1 MPAQQL
7 FWGRDEFLEL
17 STVPFLRHIRV
28 VYHFM
33 DHFSTSSVVI
43 SMLRLSLS
51 FKVKFWSFILIWEI
65 IYLLSCI

>member
-1 MPAQQL
+1 MPAQPL
-7 FWGRDEFLEL
+7 FWWKDQFLEL
-17 STVPFLRHIRV
+17 STVPFLRHVIV

-33 DHFSTSSVVI
+33 DHFSTSPVVI

-51 FKVKFWSFILIWEI
+51 FKVKFWSFTLVWEI